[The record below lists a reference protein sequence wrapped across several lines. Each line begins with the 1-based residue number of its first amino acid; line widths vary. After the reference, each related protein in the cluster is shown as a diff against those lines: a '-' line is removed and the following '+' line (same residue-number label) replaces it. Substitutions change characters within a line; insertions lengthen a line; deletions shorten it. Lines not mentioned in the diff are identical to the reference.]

1 MVKNILSLNV
11 SFAVVLLNGSA
22 GTLWF
27 NSGVIPTSV
36 RVVTK
41 SNVRVSISAS
51 IRRTSFRNVKG
62 RPDVLLE
69 EIIKATVMK
78 NLWDVL
84 SAGISNKLVK
94 VSEWN
99 CWSLWRCELPNYPF
113 EYLIWTWI
121 YTLIVVLFGWWKMQ
135 EDQLLWKTDSFYIRS
150 WPEYTIIWGRSSN
163 GRALDSKSKGCEFKS
178 RRSHFLIY
186 YLQIVI
192 YMFNGKNYIGLSKVS
207 VR

>member
-1 MVKNILSLNV
+1 MPWRCFLTINALNVKNRILVVERLVRTLWTKGKGTLNLSNLSVLTVVRFLSRTVPNMVKNILSLNV

-84 SAGISNKLVK
+84 SAEILNRPAK

-99 CWSLWRCELPNYPF
+99 CWSLWLWELPN
-113 EYLIWTWI
+113 
-121 YTLIVVLFGWWKMQ
+121 
-135 EDQLLWKTDSFYIRS
+135 
-150 WPEYTIIWGRSSN
+150 
-163 GRALDSKSKGCEFKS
+163 
-178 RRSHFLIY
+178 
-186 YLQIVI
+186 
-192 YMFNGKNYIGLSKVS
+192 
-207 VR
+207 